1 MIELY
6 DGIHVKFCKTARG
19 YILFDDS
26 WYQREDVAGLCLHY
40 IRRRTLQQVSIEPT
54 CQNTQHPSPH
64 SKDISIDAIISRNS
78 LQANNMIY
86 FFISKRWPLQFVIPE
101 RGCSRP
107 AFTLHK
113 EKDTPASEY
122 RAHLSKH
129 TASKPTF
136 QGYFYR
142 CNHIEKF
149 SPSQQYDIFFHF
161 QKVTSPVFLFR
172 WEHRL
177 KIIEILGCD
186 KQENLCF

>member
-1 MIELY
+1 MSIVKRSN
-6 DGIHVKFCKTARG
+6 GIFPNRVSHNCVATLRLNFTMGFMWFTEVQKFCKTARECCV
-19 YILFDDS
+19 
-26 WYQREDVAGLCLHY
+26 W
-40 IRRRTLQQVSIEPT
+40 
-54 CQNTQHPSPH
+54 
-64 SKDISIDAIISRNS
+64 
-78 LQANNMIY
+78 
-86 FFISKRWPLQFVIPE
+86 WFVIPE

-107 AFTLHK
+107 VFTLHK

-129 TASKPTF
+129 TASKSTF
-136 QGYFYR
+136 QGYLYP

-149 SPSQQYDIFFHF
+149 SPSQHYDIYFHF